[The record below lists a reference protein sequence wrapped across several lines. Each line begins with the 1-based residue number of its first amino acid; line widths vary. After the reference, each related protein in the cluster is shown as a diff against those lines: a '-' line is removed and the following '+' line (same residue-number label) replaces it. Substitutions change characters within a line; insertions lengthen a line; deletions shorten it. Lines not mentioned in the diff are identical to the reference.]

1 MEEAMSIDFDSL
13 AQLTFQQK
21 VCLFFLF
28 FLLLLLFSRVLCE
41 RIVHRDCLALT
52 VSF

>member
-28 FLLLLLFSRVLCE
+28 FLLLLFSRVLCE
-41 RIVHRDCLALT
+41 RIVHRDCLALI

>member
-28 FLLLLLFSRVLCE
+28 FFFFFCFLAYCVNGLCIE
-41 RIVHRDCLALT
+41 IVWR
-52 VSF
+52 